1 MSGTAIS
8 QWIADLGIWPLIVML
23 LPNLM
28 LFRKHGQ
35 AAAKKRI
42 ASLYQDNAVFTD
54 MVVLCVVATF
64 ELTDTYLFF
73 AAVVVAAGAYLLR
86 KKMFPYRLTCPECD
100 RKHDLF
106 SSEFKNV
113 YVMDDHLCDAC
124 RTASRAEES
133 VQEPVDD
140 PE

>member
-1 MSGTAIS
+1 MNGTAVS
-8 QWIADLGIWPLIVML
+8 QWIMELGIWPLVVMV

-28 LFRKHGQ
+28 VFRKYGP
-35 AAAKKRI
+35 AATKKRVASI
-42 ASLYQDNAVFTD
+42 YQAIAVFLVTLVAGGVVNFGLTDASLFVGIAVI
-54 MVVLCVVATF
+54 
-64 ELTDTYLFF
+64 
-73 AAVVVAAGAYLLR
+73 AAGAYLLR
-86 KKMFPYRLTCPECD
+86 KQMFPYRLTCPECD
-100 RKHDLF
+100 RKHNIL
-106 SSEFKNV
+106 SGEIKNV